1 MYDRTR
7 LSWHQQQNGTFALHA
22 YGQMRA
28 ILHVVPDAKYPGM
41 WRIRYLDGRLSDMA
55 NLSPAKDAGL
65 LRSLALL
72 NRTEAA

>member
-7 LSWHQQQNGTFALHA
+7 LSWHRQQNGTFALHA

-28 ILHVVPDAKYPGM
+28 VLHVVPDAKYPGM
-41 WRIRYLDGRLSDMA
+41 WRIRCVDGRLSG
-55 NLSPAKDAGL
+55 SAKDAGML
-65 LRSLALL
+65 HSLALL